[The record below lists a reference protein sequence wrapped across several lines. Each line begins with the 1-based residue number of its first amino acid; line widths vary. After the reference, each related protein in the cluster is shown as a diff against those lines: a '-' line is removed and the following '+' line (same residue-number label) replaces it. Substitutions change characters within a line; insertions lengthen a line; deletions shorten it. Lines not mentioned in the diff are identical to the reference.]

1 MSGKLTEIES
11 RSATARQLDAVIGAM
26 RGIAAARS
34 REAQQRLPGIRSSA
48 ATVGAAIGAALAHG
62 SGEHARNPER
72 GAQIVIALCA
82 EQGFVGS
89 FNEQILDHTQSCVTS
104 AQCELLLVGT
114 RGEIVAAERH
124 LAFAWNSPA
133 PSHADDVPALASRI
147 TDALYTR
154 LAVRGVTHVSVIHAV
169 PGIAA
174 RSEIV
179 EHSLMPFDFS
189 RFHVARRSQPPLLT
203 LPVDHLLAGLV
214 EAYVYVELCEALMLS
229 FAAENEAR
237 VRAMLAARANVKET
251 INELTQSYRQ
261 VRQDEITADIVE
273 LAAGAGQPFD
283 RNDRDPC
290 GPGAPM
296 IAE

>member
-1 MSGKLTEIES
+1 MSGKIAEIES

-34 REAQQRLPGIRSSA
+34 REAQRRLPGIRSSA
-48 ATVGAAIGAALAHG
+48 STVGAAIGAALAHA
-62 SGEHARNPER
+62 SGEPARVLEH
-72 GAQIVIALCA
+72 GARIVIALCA

-89 FNEQILDHTQSCVTS
+89 FNEQIIDHALSRLTS

-114 RGEIVAAERH
+114 RGEIVANERR
-124 LAFAWNSPA
+124 LPFAWSSPA
-133 PSHADDVPALASRI
+133 ASHADDVPSLASQI
-147 TDALYTR
+147 TDALYAR
-154 LAVRGVTHVSVIHAV
+154 LADRGVTHVSVIHAV

-174 RSEIV
+174 HCEIV
-179 EHSLMPFDFS
+179 EHSLIPFDFS
-189 RFHVARRSQPPLLT
+189 RFSVERRSQPPLLT
-203 LPVDHLLAGLV
+203 LPAGRLLAGLV

-251 INELTQSYRQ
+251 LADLTQRYRQ

-273 LAAGAGQPFD
+273 LAAGAGA
-283 RNDRDPC
+283 
-290 GPGAPM
+290 GV
-296 IAE
+296 

>member
-34 REAQQRLPGIRSSA
+34 REAQRRLPGIRSSA
-48 ATVGAAIGAALAHG
+48 STVGAAIGAALSHA
-62 SGEHARNPER
+62 SGEPTRVLEH

-82 EQGFVGS
+82 EQGFVSS
-89 FNEQILDHTQSCVTS
+89 FNEQIIDHALSRLTS

-114 RGEIVAAERH
+114 RGEIVANERQ
-124 LAFAWNSPA
+124 LPFAWSSPA
-133 PSHADDVPALASRI
+133 ASHADDVAALASRI
-147 TDALYTR
+147 TDALYAR
-154 LAVRGVTHVSVIHAV
+154 LGNRGVTHVSVIHAV

-174 RSEIV
+174 HCEIV
-179 EHSLMPFDFS
+179 EHNLIPFDFS
-189 RFHVARRSQPPLLT
+189 RFSVARRTEPPLLT
-203 LPVDHLLAGLV
+203 LPAGHLLAGLV

-251 INELTQSYRQ
+251 LAELTQRYRQ

-273 LAAGAGQPFD
+273 LAAGAGA
-283 RNDRDPC
+283 
-290 GPGAPM
+290 GV
-296 IAE
+296 

>member
-34 REAQQRLPGIRSSA
+34 REAQRRLPGIRSSA
-48 ATVGAAIGAALAHG
+48 STVGAAIGAALTHA
-62 SGEHARNPER
+62 SGELARAPEH
-72 GAQIVIALCA
+72 GARIVIALCA

-89 FNEQILDHTQSCVTS
+89 FNEQILDHALARLAS
-104 AQCELLLVGT
+104 AQSELLLVGT
-114 RGEIVAAERH
+114 RGEIVANERR
-124 LAFAWNSPA
+124 LPFAWSAPA
-133 PSHADDVPALASRI
+133 ASHADDVPALASRI

-154 LAVRGVTHVSVIHAV
+154 LGDRGVTHVSVVHAM

-174 RSEIV
+174 HSEIV
-179 EHSLMPFDFS
+179 EHSLIPFDFS
-189 RFHVARRSQPPLLT
+189 RFSVARRAQPPLRT
-203 LPVDHLLAGLV
+203 LPADHLLAGLV

-237 VRAMLAARANVKET
+237 MRAMLAARANVKET
-251 INELTQSYRQ
+251 LAELTQSYRQ

-273 LAAGAGQPFD
+273 LAAGAAAGV
-283 RNDRDPC
+283 
-290 GPGAPM
+290 
-296 IAE
+296 

>member
-34 REAQQRLPGIRSSA
+34 REAQRRLPGIRSSA
-48 ATVGAAIGAALAHG
+48 STVGAAIGAVLAHG
-62 SGEHARNPER
+62 STEPPARMPEHGAR
-72 GAQIVIALCA
+72 IVIALCA

-89 FNEQILDHTQSCVTS
+89 FNEQIIDHALSHRTS
-104 AQCELLLVGT
+104 AQSELLLVGT
-114 RGEIVAAERH
+114 RGEMVANERR
-124 LAFAWNSPA
+124 LPFAWRSPA
-133 PSHADDVPALASRI
+133 PSHADDVPSLASRI
-147 TDALYTR
+147 TDALYVR
-154 LAVRGVTHVSVIHAV
+154 LGNRGVTHVSVIHAV

-174 RSEIV
+174 HCEIV
-179 EHSLMPFDFS
+179 EHSLIPFDFS
-189 RFHVARRSQPPLLT
+189 RFSVERRSQPPLLT
-203 LPVDHLLAGLV
+203 LPADHLLAGLV

-251 INELTQSYRQ
+251 LAELTQSYRQ

-273 LAAGAGQPFD
+273 LAAGAEAGS
-283 RNDRDPC
+283 
-290 GPGAPM
+290 
-296 IAE
+296 

>member
-34 REAQQRLPGIRSSA
+34 REAQRRLPGIRSSA
-48 ATVGAAIGAALAHG
+48 STVGAAIGAVLAHG
-62 SGEHARNPER
+62 AGAPMHVPEH
-72 GAQIVIALCA
+72 GTQIVIALCA

-89 FNEQILDHTQSCVTS
+89 FNEQILERVQSRLAS
-104 AQCELLLVGT
+104 AACECLIVGT
-114 RGEIVAAERH
+114 RGEIAANERR
-124 LAFAWNSPA
+124 LTFAWRSPA
-133 PSHADDVPALASRI
+133 ASHADDVPALASRI
-147 TDALYTR
+147 TDALYLR
-154 LAVRGVTHVSVIHAV
+154 LDRRVITEVSVIHAV

-174 RSEIV
+174 HSEIV
-179 EHSLMPFDFS
+179 EHRLIPFDFS
-189 RFHVARRSQPPLLT
+189 RFQIARHSQPPLLT
-203 LPVDHLLAGLV
+203 LPAGRLLAGLV

-251 INELTQSYRQ
+251 LQTLTQSYRQ

-273 LAAGAGQPFD
+273 LAASAGT
-283 RNDRDPC
+283 
-290 GPGAPM
+290 AV
-296 IAE
+296 

>member
-34 REAQQRLPGIRSSA
+34 REAQRRLPGIRSSA
-48 ATVGAAIGAALAHG
+48 STVGAAIGAALTHA
-62 SGEHARNPER
+62 SGEPARALEH
-72 GAQIVIALCA
+72 GARIVIALCA

-89 FNEQILDHTQSCVTS
+89 FNEQILDHVLSRLAS
-104 AQCELLLVGT
+104 AHSELLLVGT
-114 RGEIVAAERH
+114 RGEIVANERR
-124 LAFAWNSPA
+124 LPFAWSSPA
-133 PSHADDVPALASRI
+133 ASHADDVPALASRI

-154 LAVRGVTHVSVIHAV
+154 LGDRGVTHVSVVHAM

-174 RSEIV
+174 HSEIV
-179 EHSLMPFDFS
+179 EHSLIPFDFS
-189 RFHVARRSQPPLLT
+189 RFSVAQGAQPPLLT
-203 LPVDHLLAGLV
+203 LPADHLLAGLV

-237 VRAMLAARANVKET
+237 MRAMLAARANVKET
-251 INELTQSYRQ
+251 LAELTQSYRQ

-273 LAAGAGQPFD
+273 LAAGAAAGV
-283 RNDRDPC
+283 
-290 GPGAPM
+290 
-296 IAE
+296 